1 MIVQTDLSIDVGTK
15 EVQIHGLQFKYIG
28 ETDKE
33 GKACG
38 FGIASLLK
46 NP

>member
-1 MIVQTDLSIDVGTK
+1 MIEQADLLIDIGTK

-38 FGIASLLK
+38 FGIASLMK